1 MSDALRVIKVHE
13 VNKTTLVRD
22 FLLEMLLTER
32 WSARFQ
38 NVLIEDDKEH
48 WSNHISDYLYELGY
62 LKKSNYVDY
71 KYDISKQGR
80 KYLEQQGEKN
90 EQ

>member
-1 MSDALRVIKVHE
+1 MLNTLRVIKVHE

-22 FLLEMLLTER
+22 FLIEMLITGA
-32 WSARFQ
+32 WSNKFQ
-38 NVLIEDDKEH
+38 NLLIEDDKEH